1 VGAAP
6 RHDTGGG
13 GGAVHGARRS
23 GVGAV
28 LVALG
33 EDAGLDHAAVRSTP
47 TTSVT
52 ALDGTTLA
60 AEPAAT
66 GLLVATPASDLP
78 IVAIALDHVVAT

>member
-1 VGAAP
+1 MPGSITLP
-6 RHDTGGG
+6 
-13 GGAVHGARRS
+13 
-23 GVGAV
+23 
-28 LVALG
+28 
-33 EDAGLDHAAVRSTP
+33 VRSTP

-52 ALDGTTLA
+52 ALDGAMLA